1 MGLSQGFPRQCAN
14 IRTDTIVTCYMWSQI
29 EPTMAIV
36 CACLT
41 TVRPLFAGLDLSFLS
56 SINWTRRTTTSS
68 SSANSKGRR
77 SDLSGS
83 LQGKEKKFMRL
94 HFKYRSSDM
103 QLLDIEQTGSP
114 GVKVDTA
121 FVDRAERQNESLEDG
136 TFGTLSVKSAVSMV

>member
-1 MGLSQGFPRQCAN
+1 
-14 IRTDTIVTCYMWSQI
+14 
-29 EPTMAIV
+29 MAIV

-83 LQGKEKKFMRL
+83 LQGQEKKFKRL
-94 HFKYRSSDM
+94 SFKHSSSDM

-136 TFGTLSVKSAVSMV
+136 TSGTLSVKSAVSVV